1 MNPLKSTSYPL
12 HAKVVSSEVD
22 YQLGYQQAL
31 ADFGINDLNVK
42 LSNYFNTNGLNE
54 PRYWEEE
61 DQDSLVSS
69 LIQVLINS
77 LNSKRLDDYLQAL
90 SSGSLEVLHEEFS
103 QEIQPP
109 SLELPI
115 NFVESAI
122 PCYKDGS
129 SLRWIP
135 SKGGVDWGIAI
146 GRFYAYAPHL
156 YRWSWKYIIL
166 LDSHSPSAAWVMTDT
181 AWEEDVEL
189 LEQEVAR

>member
-1 MNPLKSTSYPL
+1 MNPLKFPSHPL
-12 HAKVVSSEVD
+12 HAQAVSSSAD

-31 ADFGINDLNVK
+31 KDFGLEDLKVK

-61 DQDSLVSS
+61 DQDSLIAS
-69 LIQVLINS
+69 LIQVLMNS

-90 SSGSLEVLHEEFS
+90 SSGSLEVLHEEGS
-103 QEIQPP
+103 QEIPPP
-109 SLELPI
+109 SLELPA
-115 NFVESAI
+115 NFFESAI
-122 PCYKDGS
+122 PGYKDGS

-166 LDSHSPSAAWVMTDT
+166 LDSQSPSAAWVMADT
-181 AWEEDVEL
+181 AWEEDLEL